1 MGVAAIMG
9 IVVEYDGNEL
19 WSPSLRVGNLFV
31 DQIRSLESIVG
42 EKSGIEFS
50 MADTL
55 EVDGPVFNEFI
66 KRALD
71 MLDTTNNGPLF
82 VMSSGCLQVAI
93 ALDARITGQ
102 WPAVSAKLERLV
114 TNARTVMDSIG

>member
-1 MGVAAIMG
+1 
-9 IVVEYDGNEL
+9 
-19 WSPSLRVGNLFV
+19 
-31 DQIRSLESIVG
+31 
-42 EKSGIEFS
+42 